1 MSLSTLYLA
10 YFGNM
15 WTIAAILI
23 PIVSM
28 SLLYLCFRRS
38 SSPKARSW
46 NLGLMLLSSIFLW
59 LFIAV
64 SLVLCYAFTEIY
76 EYQLELGVRAVFG
89 RAILVSM
96 VGGIPFSLLLRQFSP
111 KIILTKVRRRHRP
124 SKEVATE
131 FKSIAQRIGV
141 PSAELWLSKG
151 AIPISFALHTDKPI
165 VVMSEKLLSLLE
177 KDELEAVMAHELAHI
192 RNSDTTLKAL
202 VTAYKIALPIDPIVR
217 LVEAAFHRE
226 REMAADETAVKT
238 TKKPLSLASALLK
251 IYEAFPKGNLTEY
264 GTLSILGA
272 GSTLLSRHPP
282 IRQRVNRLIRLADNY
297 H

>member
-1 MSLSTLYLA
+1 
-10 YFGNM
+10 
-15 WTIAAILI
+15 
-23 PIVSM
+23 M
-28 SLLYLCFRRS
+28 SLLFLHFRRS

-46 NLGLMLLSSIFLW
+46 SLGLMLLSSIFLW

-64 SLVLCYAFTEIY
+64 SLVLCYAFTELY
-76 EYQLELGVRAVFG
+76 EYQLELGIRAVFG

-96 VGGIPFSLLLRQFSP
+96 VGGIPLSVLLRQFSP
-111 KIILTKVRRRHRP
+111 KIILTKVRRRHGP
-124 SKEVATE
+124 SKEVTTE
-131 FKSIAQRIGV
+131 FKSLAQKIGV
-141 PSAELWLSKG
+141 PSAELWLSEG
-151 AIPISFALHTDKPI
+151 ALPVSFASQTDKPI
-165 VVMSEKLLSLLE
+165 VIMSEKLLSLLE

-202 VTAYKIALPIDPIVR
+202 VTAYRIALPIDPIVR

-251 IYEAFPKGNLTEY
+251 IYEAFPKGNLMEY

-282 IRQRVNRLIRLADNY
+282 IRQRVNRLIRLANSYD
-297 H
+297 